1 VRRDLVHAT
10 PSDEPLA
17 ALPPGAPGTG
27 LSAPLP
33 VAEIAPP
40 RTLHPRVGT
49 HRPVAAAAGA
59 GCRGEG
65 IRARKW
71 ILVADDDRAIRLL
84 LVRVLTDAGYSVVTA
99 EDGVEALDFTRELP
113 PHLILLDL
121 RMPRLSG
128 VEFLARSRGIPIVV
142 LSGFLWDLPDEV
154 ASQANVVARLEKPV
168 SLDVLRATVERV
180 LGS

>member
-1 VRRDLVHAT
+1 VISCTRRHRT
-10 PSDEPLA
+10 NPSRRSSRVLLGPACLRHSRLLRSLRRGPSTRESGPIGASPRQPEPDA
-17 ALPPGAPGTG
+17 
-27 LSAPLP
+27 
-33 VAEIAPP
+33 
-40 RTLHPRVGT
+40 
-49 HRPVAAAAGA
+49 
-59 GCRGEG
+59 RGEG
-65 IRARKW
+65 IRARRW
-71 ILVADDDRAIRLL
+71 ILVAEDDRAIRLL

-99 EDGVEALDFTRELP
+99 EDGVEALDFTKELL

-142 LSGFLWDLPDEV
+142 LSGFLGDLPDEV